1 MSFSG
6 KYEVESRENFEPF
19 MKAIEMS
26 NELIQRYKDTKG
38 ITEIVQ
44 NGNDFDV
51 TITTGDNVI
60 HNKFTIGQEAEFGTL
75 AGTKIKSVANL
86 DGANK
91 VVIKLNSVTAVTE
104 LNEDKL
110 IDVLTFGDITYKRI
124 SKRM

>member
-6 KYEVESRENFEPF
+6 KYVVESRENFEPF

-26 NELIQRYKDTKG
+26 NELIQTYKNTKG

-60 HNKFTIGQEAEFGTL
+60 HSKFTIGQETDFETL
-75 AGTKIKSVANL
+75 IGTKVKSVANF
-86 DGANK
+86 DGTNK
-91 VVIKLNSVTAVTE
+91 VVIKLNSVTSVTE
-104 LNEDKL
+104 LNGDKL
-110 IDVLTFGDITYKRI
+110 IDTLTVGDITYKRT

>member
-26 NELIQRYKDTKG
+26 NELIQRYKDMKG

-44 NGNDFDV
+44 NGHDFDV
-51 TITTGDNVI
+51 KITTGDNVI
-60 HNKFTIGQEAEFGTL
+60 HNIFTIGQEAEFGTL

-91 VVIKLNSVTAVTE
+91 IVIKLNSVTAV
-104 LNEDKL
+104 NEVNGDKL
-110 IDVLTFGDITYKRI
+110 IDVLTFGDVTYKRI